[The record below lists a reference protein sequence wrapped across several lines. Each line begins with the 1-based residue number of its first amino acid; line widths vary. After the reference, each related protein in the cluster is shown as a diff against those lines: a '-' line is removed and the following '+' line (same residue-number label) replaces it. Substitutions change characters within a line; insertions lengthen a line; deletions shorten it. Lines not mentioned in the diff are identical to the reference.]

1 MCKTY
6 SYEMPPAVT
15 LRFVKISK
23 INKKNSWSFDKQI
36 QKYFTVGQY
45 LTLTI
50 IYRKLY
56 NINNLQ

>member
-1 MCKTY
+1 
-6 SYEMPPAVT
+6 MPPAVT

-23 INKKNSWSFDKQI
+23 SNKKNSWSFDKQI